1 MFVET
6 MRAMIIM
13 MDTEMFFQVQSICNL
28 IIASIYNNLI
38 QQLQPF
44 EHFSVNIYASK
55 AKHLFVRHFNSLFKI
70 SVLKLNSVNCQY
82 KCKKTKKLISY
93 YLMLYDLI

>member
-13 MDTEMFFQVQSICNL
+13 MDTEMFFQVQSKCNL
-28 IIASIYNNLI
+28 IIASIYNNLT

-44 EHFSVNIYASK
+44 EHFSVNICSSK
-55 AKHLFVRHFNSLFKI
+55 AKHLFVCHYKVDCKYSHFIN
-70 SVLKLNSVNCQY
+70 Y
-82 KCKKTKKLISY
+82 
-93 YLMLYDLI
+93 

>member
-28 IIASIYNNLI
+28 IIASIYNHLI

-55 AKHLFVRHFNSLFKI
+55 AKHLFVRHFLFTFYTLLKV
-70 SVLKLNSVNCQY
+70 SVLKLSIESVECL
-82 KCKKTKKLISY
+82 LI
-93 YLMLYDLI
+93 LYE